1 MRSLIVVTLA
11 LVSSLVAVPAL
22 AAPVAGGDA
31 PAHVA
36 HGKNGEGKHGKK
48 FPMAAAEFKTKADER
63 LAKARAHM
71 EQRAAKLPADK
82 AKELRTGFEAGAAK
96 VNAEVAKAT
105 ADGTVTK
112 DEAGQVRT
120 AMREVRGHKHGGKA
134 RRGESKKK

>member
-1 MRSLIVVTLA
+1 MRSLIVATLA

-22 AAPVAGGDA
+22 AAPAAGGDA

-36 HGKNGEGKHGKK
+36 KGGEGKHGKK
-48 FPMAAAEFKTKADER
+48 FPMPAAEFKTKADER

-82 AKELRTGFEAGAAK
+82 AKEVRGSFETGAAK

-112 DEAGQVRT
+112 DEAAQVRT
-120 AMREVRGHKHGGKA
+120 AMKEVRGHKHAGKA
-134 RRGESKKK
+134 KGRGAPKKK